1 MGTKIVMIFGW
12 LIVLVSAPII
22 YKSFNDINEIQDKGN
37 YYLTQ
42 CKLIEIN
49 IDNGFFSDNT
59 NKLMCNG
66 VIENVSTNYYNS
78 AVKSFKK

>member
-1 MGTKIVMIFGW
+1 MDTKIVMIFSW
-12 LIVLVSAPII
+12 LVVLVSAPII

-49 IDNGFFSDNT
+49 IDNGF
-59 NKLMCNG
+59 L
-66 VIENVSTNYYNS
+66 VIILIS
-78 AVKSFKK
+78 